1 MSTAPAAPLR
11 ISSIDI
17 LRALTMVL
25 MIFVNDLWSL
35 KDIPGWLEHTAAAE
49 DGMGL
54 ADVVFPAFLF
64 IVGMSAPLAIA
75 ARRKKGDNNQKIF
88 LHILERGAALLVMGL
103 FLVNGESL
111 NAEAT
116 GINRWLWN
124 VLSCLSFI
132 ALWNAWPKDTNP
144 WVKRILKTAAIG
156 VLLVLAFIC
165 RSGSGDQIQRFAT
178 HWWGILGLI
187 GWAYMVGAILVML
200 AEKKIVVLWIF
211 WALFV
216 GICIASHAGLL
227 DNRIIQTLISPLGSG
242 GHVALV
248 VGGAITTTIFFHY
261 HQLNQQAKMMGILLG
276 IAAAMLALG
285 FALRPYWGISKI
297 RVTPSWILICSG
309 ITIVTFV
316 LVNWIAD
323 QKGKAR
329 WFDFIK
335 PAGTN
340 TLLCYLIPYFVYAIA
355 KATGLSLPDVLLTG
369 AVGLLK
375 SLAFALLIVGI
386 GGLLGKLGVKLKL

>member
-1 MSTAPAAPLR
+1 MSIAPASSLR

-35 KDIPGWLEHTAAAE
+35 NNIPGWLEHTAAAE

-64 IVGMSAPLAIA
+64 IVGMSVPLAIIN
-75 ARRKKGDNNQKIF
+75 RRSKGDDNRKIF
-88 LHILERGAALLVMGL
+88 FHILERGAALLVMGL
-103 FLVNGESL
+103 YLVNGEYL
-111 NAEAT
+111 NSTES
-116 GINRWLWN
+116 GISRGWWN

-132 ALWNAWPKDTNP
+132 VLWNAWPKTTNP
-144 WVKRILKTAAIG
+144 WMKKILKSFAI
-156 VLLVLAFIC
+156 VMLLLLAIIY
-165 RSGSGDQIQRFAT
+165 RSGEGDHIRLFST

-187 GWAYMVGAILVML
+187 GWAYMGGAIIVML
-200 AEKKIVVLWIF
+200 AGNKTTVIAIAWAIF
-211 WALFV
+211 L

-227 DNRIIQTLISPLGSG
+227 ENELVGTIIGPLGVG
-242 GHVALV
+242 GHLALV
-248 VGGAITTTIFFHY
+248 LGGAITTNIFFHF
-261 HQLNQQAKMMGILLG
+261 HKLQQHAKMMGILLL
-276 IAAAMLALG
+276 IATALIALG
-285 FALRPYWGISKI
+285 LLLRPYWGISKI

-309 ITIVTFV
+309 ITLITFL

-323 QKGKAR
+323 QQKKAY

-340 TLLCYLIPYFVYAIA
+340 TLLVYLIPYFVYALA
-355 KATGLSLPDVLLTG
+355 VATGWSLPEWLLTG
-369 AVGLLK
+369 AVGLIK
-375 SLAFALLIVGI
+375 SLAFALLVVGI

>member
-75 ARRKKGDNNQKIF
+75 ARRKKGDDNQKIF

-144 WVKRILKTAAIG
+144 WVKRILKTVAIG

-200 AEKKIVVLWIF
+200 AEKKIVVLWVF

-276 IAAAMLALG
+276 IAAAML
-285 FALRPYWGISKI
+285 
-297 RVTPSWILICSG
+297 
-309 ITIVTFV
+309 
-316 LVNWIAD
+316 
-323 QKGKAR
+323 
-329 WFDFIK
+329 
-335 PAGTN
+335 
-340 TLLCYLIPYFVYAIA
+340 
-355 KATGLSLPDVLLTG
+355 
-369 AVGLLK
+369 
-375 SLAFALLIVGI
+375 
-386 GGLLGKLGVKLKL
+386 

>member
-1 MSTAPAAPLR
+1 MSTVPAPALR

-75 ARRKKGDNNQKIF
+75 ARRKKGDNNQQIF
-88 LHILERGAALLVMGL
+88 WHILERSGALLVMGL

-111 NAEAT
+111 NAAAT
-116 GINRWLWN
+116 GINRGLWN
-124 VLSCLSFI
+124 VFACFSFI
-132 ALWNAWPKDTNP
+132 ALWNVWPKNTNP
-144 WVKRILKTAAIG
+144 WLKRILKTAAVG

-165 RSGSGDQIQRFAT
+165 RSGSGDQLQRFGT

-187 GWAYMVGAILVML
+187 GWAYMLGAILVML
-200 AEKKIVVLWIF
+200 AEKRLAVLAAF
-211 WALFV
+211 WAVFL

-227 DNRIIQTLISPLGSG
+227 KNEIIQAIIAPLGVG

-248 VGGAITTTIFFHY
+248 LGGAITTTIFFKY
-261 HQLNQQAKMMGILLG
+261 HQLQQHAKMMGILLL
-276 IAAAMLALG
+276 IAVAMLALG
-285 FALRPYWGISKI
+285 FVLRPYWGISKI
-297 RVTPSWILICSG
+297 MVTPSWVLLCSG
-309 ITIVTFV
+309 ITIIVFL

-323 QKGKAR
+323 QKGKAA
-329 WFDFIK
+329 WFDIIK

-340 TLLCYLIPYFVYAIA
+340 TLLCYLIPYFVYAIVS
-355 KATGLSLPDVLLTG
+355 ATGWSLPDVLLTG
-369 AVGLLK
+369 AVGLIK
-375 SLAFALLIVGI
+375 SLAFALLIVAV

>member
-386 GGLLGKLGVKLKL
+386 GGQLGKLGVKLKL

>member
-75 ARRKKGDNNQKIF
+75 ARRKKGDDNQKIF

-144 WVKRILKTAAIG
+144 WVKRILKTVAIG

-375 SLAFALLIVGI
+375 SLAFALLIVSI

>member
-200 AEKKIVVLWIF
+200 AEKKIVVLWVF

>member
-1 MSTAPAAPLR
+1 MSTAPAASLR

-75 ARRKKGDNNQKIF
+75 ARRKKGDNNQKIL
-88 LHILERGAALLVMGL
+88 LHILERGGALLVMGL

-116 GINRWLWN
+116 GISRGLWN

-144 WVKRILKTAAIG
+144 WLKRILKTTAIG
-156 VLLVLAFIC
+156 ILLVLAFIC
-165 RSGSGDQIQRFAT
+165 RSGSGDQLQRFAP

-187 GWAYMVGAILVML
+187 GWAYMVGAILVLL
-200 AEKKIVVLWIF
+200 AGKKITVLWIF
-211 WALFV
+211 WALFT

-227 DNRIIQTLISPLGSG
+227 NSAIIQTLIGPLGSG

-261 HQLNQQAKMMGILLG
+261 HQQNQQGQMMGILLA

-316 LVNWIAD
+316 VVNWIAD
-323 QKGKAR
+323 QKGKAK

-369 AVGLLK
+369 AAGLLK
-375 SLAFALLIVGI
+375 SLAFALLIVGT

>member
-1 MSTAPAAPLR
+1 MSTAPATPLR

-54 ADVVFPAFLF
+54 ADIVFPAFLF

-75 ARRKKGDNNQKIF
+75 ARRKKGDNNQQIF

-116 GINRWLWN
+116 GINRGIWN

-144 WVKRILKTAAIG
+144 WVKRILKTAGIG

-165 RSGSGDQIQRFAT
+165 RSGSGDHMQRFAT

-187 GWAYMVGAILVML
+187 GWAYMAGAILVML

-211 WALFV
+211 WAIFT

-227 DNRIIQTLISPLGSG
+227 ENEIIQTLIGPLGSG

-261 HQLNQQAKMMGILLG
+261 YQLNQHAKMMSFLLA

-297 RVTPSWILICSG
+297 RVTPSWVLICSG

-316 LVNWIAD
+316 VVNWIAD
-323 QKGKAR
+323 QKGKAG

-355 KATGLSLPDVLLTG
+355 VATGWSLPDVLLTG

-375 SLAFALLIVGI
+375 SLAFALLIVSI
-386 GGLLGKLGVKLKL
+386 GGLLGRLGVKLKL

>member
-1 MSTAPAAPLR
+1 MSNNPSSQLR
-11 ISSIDI
+11 VSSIDI

-35 KDIPGWLEHTAAAE
+35 KDIPGWLEHTRADE

-75 ARRKKGDNNQKIF
+75 ARRKKGDDNQKIF

-103 FLVNGESL
+103 FLVNGEYL
-111 NAEAT
+111 NAKTT
-116 GINRWLWN
+116 GIDRGLWN

-144 WVKRILKTAAIG
+144 WLKRILKTTAVGI
-156 VLLVLAFIC
+156 LLVLAFIC
-165 RSGSGDQIQRFAT
+165 RSGTVEDPQRFAP

-187 GWAYMVGAILVML
+187 GWAYMVSAIIVML
-200 AEKKIVVLWIF
+200 AGNKKWWIGIA
-211 WALFV
+211 WAAFMA
-216 GICIASHAGLL
+216 ICIASHAKLL
-227 DNRIIQTLISPLGSG
+227 ENEVVQTIIGPLGVG

-248 VGGAITTTIFFHY
+248 LGGAITTTIFFHY
-261 HQLNQQAKMMGILLG
+261 LQQQQTVKMMGVLLA
-276 IAAAMLALG
+276 IAAASLVAG
-285 FALRPYWGISKI
+285 FLLRPYWGISKI
-297 RVTPSWILICSG
+297 LVTPSWVLICSG
-309 ITIVTFV
+309 ITISVFV

-323 QKGKAR
+323 QKGKAS
-329 WFDFIK
+329 WFNFIK

-340 TLLCYLIPYFVYAIA
+340 TLLCYLIPYFVYAIVS
-355 KATGLSLPDVLLTG
+355 ATGLSLPDVILTG
-369 AVGLLK
+369 GVGLIK
-375 SLAFALLIVGI
+375 SLAFALMIVGI
-386 GGLLGKLGVKLKL
+386 GGLLGRAGVKLKL